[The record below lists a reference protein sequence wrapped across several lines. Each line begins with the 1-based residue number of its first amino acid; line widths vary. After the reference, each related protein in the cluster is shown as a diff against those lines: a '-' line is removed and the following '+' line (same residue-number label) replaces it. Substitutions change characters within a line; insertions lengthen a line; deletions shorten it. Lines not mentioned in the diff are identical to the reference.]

1 MEGAPFEVVN
11 WRSNRTTEMSASD
24 LVEDS
29 LDSVKVLSEE
39 EVFKI
44 LLQSKLGVSEVT
56 DEVKKYYDEYL
67 PLFKQVVEEVES
79 ESQEEK

>member
-1 MEGAPFEVVN
+1 
-11 WRSNRTTEMSASD
+11 MSASD
-24 LVEDS
+24 LIEDS

>member
-11 WRSNRTTEMSASD
+11 WRSSRATEMSASD

>member
-11 WRSNRTTEMSASD
+11 WRSNRATEMSASD